1 MTFAFLFPGQ
11 GSQSVGMMSA
21 FSELSVVKDTFEE
34 ASSIMQK
41 DMWQLAQAGAQEE
54 LAITTN
60 TQPLM
65 LISDVAMYRA
75 WVQLGGH
82 SPSIVAGHSLGEYA
96 ALVTAGALVFSDAVS
111 LVHKRSTLMQ
121 NAVPPGIGAMAA
133 VLGLSDEDIQTACE
147 RAKAQ
152 NGGVAEA
159 ANYNAPGQVVIA
171 GDKATVEKAI
181 DEAKTLGAK
190 RAMMLAM
197 ATPSHCSLIKPA
209 ADLYLSALNEASIST
224 PNIPVIHNYNVL
236 PSATA
241 EDIRDRLYQQL
252 FSPVRWVE
260 TIQYITATDIKVGFE
275 CGPGKVITGLNK
287 RIDKELH
294 MIPLGSPKEMELAIN
309 ELSRSNG

>member
-11 GSQSVGMMSA
+11 GSQSVGMMNA
-21 FSELSVVKDTFEE
+21 FSEAAVVKDTFQE

-41 DMWQLAQAGAQEE
+41 DMWQLAQSGTQDQ

-75 WVQLGGH
+75 WIELGGQ
-82 SPSIVAGHSLGEYA
+82 SPAMLAGHSLGEYA
-96 ALVTAGALVFSDAVS
+96 ALVIADALKFSDAVS
-111 LVHKRSTLMQ
+111 LVQQRSTLMQ
-121 NAVPPGIGAMAA
+121 NAVPSGVGAMAA
-133 VLGLSDEDIQTACE
+133 VLGLSDEDIKVACQ
-147 RAKAQ
+147 RAEQK

-171 GDKATVEKAI
+171 GDKDTVEKAI

-190 RAMMLAM
+190 RAMLLAM

-209 ADLYLSALNEASIST
+209 ADLFVSALDKAPINM
-224 PNIPVIHNYNVL
+224 PKIPVIHNQNVL

-241 EDIRDRLYQQL
+241 EEIRDNLYQQL

-260 TIQYITATDIKVGFE
+260 TIRHITATGINYGLE
-275 CGPGKVITGLNK
+275 CGPGKVIAGLNK
-287 RIDKELH
+287 RIDKEFH
-294 MIPLGSPKEMELAIN
+294 MLSLSSPEEMEMAIN
-309 ELSRSNG
+309 QLSRSNR

>member
-65 LISDVAMYRA
+65 LTSDVAVYRA
-75 WVQLGGH
+75 WVELGGH

-111 LVHKRSTLMQ
+111 LVQKRSTLMQ
-121 NAVPPGIGAMAA
+121 NAVPSGIGAMAA
-133 VLGLSDEDIQTACE
+133 VLGLSDEE
-147 RAKAQ
+147 
-152 NGGVAEA
+152 
-159 ANYNAPGQVVIA
+159 
-171 GDKATVEKAI
+171 
-181 DEAKTLGAK
+181 KTLGAK
-190 RAMMLAM
+190 RAMLLAM

-209 ADLYLSALNEASIST
+209 ADLYLLALKEASINT

-241 EDIRDRLYQQL
+241 EDIRDWLYQQL

-260 TIQYITATDIKVGFE
+260 TIQYITAMDIKVGFE

>member
-1 MTFAFLFPGQ
+1 VTFAFLFPGQ
-11 GSQSVGMMSA
+11 GSQSVGMMSE
-21 FSELSVVKDTFEE
+21 FSKLSAVKDTFEE

-41 DMWQLAQAGAQEE
+41 DMWQLAQSGTQEE

-65 LISDVAMYRA
+65 LISDVAMYRV
-75 WVQLGGH
+75 WIELGGD
-82 SPSIVAGHSLGEYA
+82 SPAMLAGHSLGEYA
-96 ALVTAGALVFSDAVS
+96 ALVAADALTFSDAVT
-111 LVHKRSTLMQ
+111 LVQQRSTLMQ
-121 NAVPPGIGAMAA
+121 NAVPPGVGAMAA
-133 VLGLSDEDIQTACE
+133 VLGLSDEDIQAACE
-147 RAKAQ
+147 HANAQ
-152 NGGVAEA
+152 TGGVAEA

-190 RAMMLAM
+190 RAMLLAM

-209 ADLYLSALNEASIST
+209 ADLFVSALNEVSINM
-224 PNIPVIHNYNVL
+224 PNVPVIHNHNVR
-236 PSATA
+236 PSISA

-260 TIQYITATDIKVGFE
+260 TIRHITATGINIGLE

-287 RIDKELH
+287 RIDKEFQ
-294 MIPLGSPKEMELAIN
+294 MISLGSPEEMELAIN
-309 ELSRSNG
+309 KLSRSDG